1 MKIAKNLLA
10 KCGGKMDK
18 FDNALSS
25 WRDVPNCSGKSP
37 NEMFLARRTRVG
49 LPMLPGKTGL
59 NVQAAEEGAE
69 ARKTQRGEH
78 YKKQPSKPRKKLNI
92 NDVVHVQEPTG
103 RKRWLPF
110 QAKVIEIN
118 PNGRSYKIEMSNGF
132 QTTKNRRHLMLAQKI
147 EENTPDVAFEE
158 DDPVTLDDII
168 KADYEY
174 NPDSESDEED
184 ESPE

>member
-1 MKIAKNLLA
+1 MQIVGADLFESHGHQHLVIVDQYSGYLFVRRLNTITSRAVIKVMEEMFNLFGYPEWVISDNGRQFASREFNEFLTERGIQPRKTSPYYPQSNGLSKSGVKIAKNLLA

-69 ARKTQRGEH
+69 AGKTQRGEH
-78 YKKQPSKPRKKLNI
+78 YKKQPSKPRKK
-92 NDVVHVQEPTG
+92 
-103 RKRWLPF
+103 
-110 QAKVIEIN
+110 
-118 PNGRSYKIEMSNGF
+118 
-132 QTTKNRRHLMLAQKI
+132 
-147 EENTPDVAFEE
+147 
-158 DDPVTLDDII
+158 
-168 KADYEY
+168 
-174 NPDSESDEED
+174 
-184 ESPE
+184 